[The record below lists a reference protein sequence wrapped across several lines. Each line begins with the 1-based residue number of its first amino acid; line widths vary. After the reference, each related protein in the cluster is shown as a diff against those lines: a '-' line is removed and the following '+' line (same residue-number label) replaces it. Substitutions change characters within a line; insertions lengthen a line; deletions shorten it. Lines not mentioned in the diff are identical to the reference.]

1 MKRLIFALAVFFIT
15 GCSVNFSTTSDN
27 ISYDIGI
34 TGYGIPSVSTEF
46 SLYGEGCAC
55 FDALPE
61 DIHVD
66 YAFVNLT
73 LINSTSSEME
83 FELMISSTGLTDC
96 GEDTV
101 YYEYRTPLGVNSN
114 KPSYLDSAE
123 VLFRGEIQPG
133 DTVVVRRSSL
143 ALREGIEN
151 GKVWVIVKNVS
162 TVGIS
167 GFSSS
172 DKLSIT
178 FSVEVKGKMDTTPLE
193 GLERMV
199 F

>member
-1 MKRLIFALAVFFIT
+1 MKRLMFALAVFFIT

-55 FDALPE
+55 FDELPE

>member
-1 MKRLIFALAVFFIT
+1 M
-15 GCSVNFSTTSDN
+15 
-27 ISYDIGI
+27 
-34 TGYGIPSVSTEF
+34 
-46 SLYGEGCAC
+46 
-55 FDALPE
+55 
-61 DIHVD
+61 
-66 YAFVNLT
+66 NLT